1 LGRSKEEINNFGII
15 LLLLLTALI
24 IETEYDL
31 NKNNSVTEQ

>member
-1 LGRSKEEINNFGII
+1 LGRSKEEINNFGIR